1 MKTLA
6 LKLTV
11 ASFLLA
17 TGSCSAAGALSV
29 EREVTID
36 NSPATVWKLVG
47 NFNALDVWH
56 PAVVKSELNGNG
68 TRVGAQRRLTLD
80 DGATRLEKLLSYS
93 TAKRSYSYSIL
104 ESALPVANYKA
115 TLTLTPAEEGRTLMK
130 WSSTF
135 DANGVSDEEAT
146 AIIGGLHDAGLAKV
160 RANFKPQ

>member
-1 MKTLA
+1 MKIRTLP
-6 LKLTV
+6 LSV
-11 ASFLLA
+11 AGFLLA
-17 TGSCSAAGALSV
+17 TGSCFAAGALSV

-47 NFNALDVWH
+47 NFNAIDVWH
-56 PAVVKSELNGNG
+56 PSVLKSELKGQAG
-68 TRVGAQRRLTLD
+68 QAGARRLLTLD

-93 TAKRSYSYSIL
+93 AAQRSYSYAIV

-130 WSSTF
+130 WRATF

-146 AIIGGLHDAGLAKV
+146 TIIGGLHDAGMAKV